1 MTREVKPRAEKRQRL
16 FEIAATQGG
25 YFTAAQA
32 RAVGYSPRAL
42 VYHGTTGDFE
52 RISRGFYRLREFH
65 AVSQEDVIAAW
76 LKVGPDKAVVSH
88 ETALAL
94 YELST
99 VRPRK
104 IDLTVLREKR
114 PPGNRPLPSA
124 VRIHTTTQPLEPREV
139 VQRFGVRVTSPARTI
154 VDAAAEGTEPD
165 YIHDAV
171 SRALARGL
179 LTEKELN
186 AAVAE
191 RSARVRRLIRRAAME
206 AQHGKAVR

>member
-1 MTREVKPRAEKRQRL
+1 MTQEVKPRAEKRQRL
-16 FEIAATQGG
+16 FEIASTQGG

-42 VYHGTTGDFE
+42 VYHGTTGGFE
-52 RISRGFYRLREFH
+52 RISRGFYRLREFP
-65 AVSQEDVIAAW
+65 ALSQEDVIAAW

-99 VRPRK
+99 ARPRK

-114 PPGNRPLPSA
+114 PSGNRPLPSA
-124 VRIHTTTQPLEPREV
+124 VRIHTTTQSFESREV

-154 VDAAAEGTEPD
+154 VDAAAEGTEPE
-165 YIHDAV
+165 YIHEAV
-171 SRALARGL
+171 SRALGRGL
-179 LTEKELN
+179 LTEKELD
-186 AAVAE
+186 AAAEE
-191 RSARVRRLIRRAAME
+191 RSARVRRLVRRAIEE
-206 AQHGKAVR
+206 AKGGPTVR